1 MNRRA
6 LHCAATCRAAS
17 CQFYVG
23 VEQMHSSH
31 CILALSREEKFR
43 ARMPSVRNERRSR
56 VRTTL
61 QKLLCLVRPSSICL
75 ASPHSGSCQCR
86 PTPRQRR
93 ESEVVACSLAVY
105 LLSDVPSQATCTPRK
120 KRRPIHTQ
128 NQTLSC
134 IQGFFF
140 SKAGDG
146 PIRTVWD
153 RIRFELD
160 CPHS

>member
-75 ASPHSGSCQCR
+75 ASLGQLPMPSNSK
-86 PTPRQRR
+86 TE

-120 KRRPIHTQ
+120 KRQ
-128 NQTLSC
+128 
-134 IQGFFF
+134 
-140 SKAGDG
+140 
-146 PIRTVWD
+146 PIRQP
-153 RIRFELD
+153 IKSYHLFML
-160 CPHS
+160 